1 VSKLAALRNSGM
13 ASGAFGDPGIFSFLK
28 GLGGGIKKVFTG
40 GGTGKSIMHPGPLSI
55 SLGGLEGA
63 AKRLCARFPKTC
75 TAGGI
80 LLGGGVGG
88 AVAGA
93 VEHVFK
99 GKKGAAVQGEGAP
112 RRRHGK
118 GITGAQLRGFKR
130 VTNLL
135 RSVGMHPRGL
145 GRTRGASRSF
155 RRCR

>member
-40 GGTGKSIMHPGPLSI
+40 GGTGKSIMRPGPLSI
-55 SLGGLEGA
+55 TLGGAEGA
-63 AKRLCARFPKTC
+63 LKRLCARFPKTC

-88 AVAGA
+88 AVAAG
-93 VEHVFK
+93 VEKIFK
-99 GKKGAAVQGEGAP
+99 EKKGARTAEEGAP
-112 RRRHGK
+112 HRRHGK

-145 GRTRGASRSF
+145 GHTRGASRRF